1 MPVILITGHGDVS
14 MAVRAMR
21 HGAYDFIEKPFA
33 PDQLLAAVRRA
44 VEKRRLTLELDTLQA
59 KLKNKQAIATRIL
72 GISAAVDMVRRTVLD
87 LAETNADVL
96 IVGETGTGKEIVA
109 RCLHDLSGRRHGRFV
124 AVNGGALPESLFES
138 EIFGHQPG
146 AFTGAKG
153 SEWENWNMLMVEPSS
168 STKLRACRLVCRS
181 SYYVSC
187 KNGQSS
193 T

>member
-1 MPVILITGHGDVS
+1 MQDNVKVILIDDDKSARLGTEQALELAGLKVDSFPSASLALPQITPASSLIVVCDVLMRGMDGLELQQRLHQLDPGMPVILITGHGDVS

-87 LAETNADVL
+87 LA
-96 IVGETGTGKEIVA
+96 
-109 RCLHDLSGRRHGRFV
+109 
-124 AVNGGALPESLFES
+124 
-138 EIFGHQPG
+138 
-146 AFTGAKG
+146 
-153 SEWENWNMLMVEPSS
+153 
-168 STKLRACRLVCRS
+168 
-181 SYYVSC
+181 
-187 KNGQSS
+187 
-193 T
+193 